1 MGKRNRIQ
9 RWERETA
16 YKDGKEK
23 QLTQMGKRNS
33 LQRWERE
40 TTNKDG
46 KEKQL

>member
-1 MGKRNRIQ
+1 MGNRNS
-9 RWERETA
+9 
-16 YKDGKEK
+16 YNKYVKEK
-23 QLTQMGKRNS
+23 QLTKMGKRNS